1 MMNLI
6 EIEDERCD
14 GCGLCVAAC
23 PHQMFFLRDG
33 KASVQGNP
41 EDCPGCPICVDACV
55 PDAIVMLQT

>member
-1 MMNLI
+1 MNLI

-23 PHQMFFLRDG
+23 PSEMFCLREG
-33 KASVQGNP
+33 KAVVKGNP

-55 PDAIVMLQT
+55 PDAIVMLKN